1 MIVMNFLKHLFCYVI
16 LAVALFIPVY
26 LNLVEY
32 SGYYRIFSFICLFI
46 LGAYLDYQKRKI
58 VDSDDDDDDFYSMEE
73 KPVVP
78 PSLPPA
84 QDELD
89 LYELNQESF
98 RKMMNDVEKEKL
110 KR

>member
-1 MIVMNFLKHLFCYVI
+1 MNFLKYLFYYVI

-46 LGAYLDYQKRKI
+46 LGAYLDSQKRKI
-58 VDSDDDDDDFYSMEE
+58 VDSDDDDDFYSMEE
-73 KPVVP
+73 KSVVP
-78 PSLPPA
+78 PSFPPS

-89 LYELNQESF
+89 LYKLNQESF
-98 RKMMNDVEKEKL
+98 RKMMNDMEKEKL

>member
-26 LNLVEY
+26 LD
-32 SGYYRIFSFICLFI
+32 S
-46 LGAYLDYQKRKI
+46 QKRKI